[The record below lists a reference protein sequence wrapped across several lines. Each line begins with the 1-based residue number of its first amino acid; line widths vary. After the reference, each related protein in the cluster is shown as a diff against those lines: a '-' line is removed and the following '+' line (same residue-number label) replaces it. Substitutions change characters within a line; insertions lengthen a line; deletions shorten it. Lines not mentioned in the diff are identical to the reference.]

1 MSTVSSL
8 LTAKQQAEA
17 QRQRDIKH
25 HEARV
30 KWLLTENPTY
40 SDGTPVSGWDKKQML
55 DASLRVI
62 QNPCLGFNTG
72 PQA

>member
-1 MSTVSSL
+1 MSSL
-8 LTAKQQAEA
+8 TANQQAEA

-25 HEARV
+25 HEARA
-30 KWLLTENPTY
+30 KWLSAENPTY

-55 DASLRVI
+55 DDSRRVL
-62 QNPCLGFNTG
+62 QNPYLGFNTG

>member
-1 MSTVSSL
+1 MSL
-8 LTAKQQAEA
+8 LTAKQQSEA

-30 KWLLTENPTY
+30 KWLSAENPTF
-40 SDGTPVSGWDKKQML
+40 SDGLPVSGWDRKQML
-55 DASLRVI
+55 DASLRVL